1 VKLAGAAAKRFLA
14 KPAGDACAVLFYGP
28 NRSMVAEAAEA
39 LTAQLLGPSP
49 DPFAI
54 TRLGDEEL
62 RRDRALLS
70 DQLSAQSLLGG
81 TRVLRIRADGDSAA
95 ETIVDSVSALD
106 DGAPAAAFLIVEGGD
121 LASKSKIRGVFENA
135 ARCFA
140 IAFYEDDEAALAEYA
155 ASLIGAAKVL
165 LTEDARDL
173 LIAALP
179 GDRALVRGEIEKLA
193 LFGHGR
199 TEPIGASD
207 VAALLAVEAESA
219 LDDATIAVAG
229 GDAGGS
235 VEQFH
240 HAGAGG
246 VTAIRA
252 LERRLLRLLE
262 ARLAVD
268 RGASPTDA
276 AAKLRPPVFWKERDA
291 FAAHV
296 RAWTAPRL
304 ATALD
309 VLWRAQLRA
318 MTAGAPQELIAAEA
332 FRAVANMAN
341 RR

>member
-1 VKLAGAAAKRFLA
+1 MKVAGAAAKRFLA
-14 KPAGDACAVLFYGP
+14 KPPGDACAVLLYGP

-39 LTAQLLGPSP
+39 LTAHFLGPSP
-49 DPFAI
+49 DQMAI

-81 TRVLRIRADGDSAA
+81 ARVLRIRADGDSAA
-95 ETIVDSVSALD
+95 ESIVESVSALD

-121 LASKSKIRGVFENA
+121 LAAKSKIRSVFENA

-155 ASLIGAAKVL
+155 ATLIGAAKIS
-165 LTEDARDL
+165 LTEAARDL

-199 TEPIGASD
+199 TEPIEAPD

-229 GDAGGS
+229 GDAPGS
-235 VEQFH
+235 VEQLH
-240 HAGAGG
+240 RAGAGG
-246 VTAIRA
+246 ITAIRA
-252 LERRLLRLLE
+252 LERRLLRLQE
-262 ARLAVD
+262 ARFAVD
-268 RGASPTDA
+268 RGASP
-276 AAKLRPPVFWKERDA
+276 
-291 FAAHV
+291 
-296 RAWTAPRL
+296 
-304 ATALD
+304 
-309 VLWRAQLRA
+309 
-318 MTAGAPQELIAAEA
+318 
-332 FRAVANMAN
+332 
-341 RR
+341 

>member
-1 VKLAGAAAKRFLA
+1 MKLAGAAAKRFLA
-14 KPAGDACAVLFYGP
+14 KPASDACAVLLYGP
-28 NRSMVAEAAEA
+28 NRSMVAEAAET
-39 LTAQLLGPSP
+39 LTAHMLGPSP
-49 DPFAI
+49 DQMAI

-70 DQLSAQSLLGG
+70 DQLSAQSLLGD

-95 ETIVDSVSALD
+95 ESIVESVSALD

-121 LASKSKIRGVFENA
+121 LAAKSKIRAVFENA

-140 IAFYEDDEAALAEYA
+140 IAFYEDDEAALTEYA
-155 ASLIGAAKVL
+155 ASLITAAKVS

-173 LIAALP
+173 LNAALP
-179 GDRALVRGEIEKLA
+179 GDRALVRGEVEKLI

-199 TEPIGASD
+199 TEPITAPD

-229 GDAGGS
+229 GDARGS

-240 HAGAGG
+240 RAGAGG
-246 VTAIRA
+246 ITAIRA
-252 LERRLLRLLE
+252 LERRLLRLQE

-276 AAKLRPPVFWKERDA
+276 GAKLRPPVFWKERDA
-291 FAAHV
+291 FAAQV
-296 RAWTAPRL
+296 RAWTTPRL
-304 ATALD
+304 AVALD
-309 VLWRAQLRA
+309 VLWRAQVRA
-318 MTAGAPQELIAAEA
+318 MTAGAPQDLIAAEA

>member
-1 VKLAGAAAKRFLA
+1 
-14 KPAGDACAVLFYGP
+14 VLLYGP
-28 NRSMVAEAAEA
+28 NRSAVAEAAET
-39 LTAQLLGPSP
+39 LTAHFLGPSP
-49 DPFAI
+49 DQMAL
-54 TRLGDEEL
+54 TRLGDDEL
-62 RRDRALLS
+62 KRDRALLS

-81 TRVLRIRADGDSAA
+81 ARVLRISAQGDTAADS
-95 ETIVDSVSALD
+95 IVESVSALD

-121 LASKSKIRGVFENA
+121 LPAKSKIRSVFENA

-140 IAFYEDDEAALAEYA
+140 IAFYDDDTAALTDYA
-155 ASLIGAAKVL
+155 ASLISAAEVS

-173 LIAALP
+173 LTAALP
-179 GDRALVRGEIEKLA
+179 GDRALVRGEIEKLI
-193 LFGHGR
+193 LFGNGR
-199 TEPIGASD
+199 TEPITAPE

-229 GDAGGS
+229 GDARGS

-240 HAGAGG
+240 RAGAGG
-246 VTAIRA
+246 ITAIRA
-252 LERRLLRLLE
+252 LERRLLRLQE

-276 AAKLRPPVFWKERDA
+276 GAKLRPPVFWKERDA
-291 FAAHV
+291 FAAQV
-296 RAWTAPRL
+296 RAWTTPRL
-304 ATALD
+304 AIALD